1 MSESPRPMPTG
12 AEAQPPGDALL
23 DVLEPSG
30 ATPSQ
35 TITHVHSPL
44 SWRAEVRR
52 QWGRRRT
59 TWAFGLLLAL
69 PLVLVGSFFFGE
81 RSSNSNRGGATT
93 RIFDL
98 AQSGAANFSLVLVF
112 LASELLLV
120 LLAAL
125 FCGDAVP
132 SEASWASLRYL
143 LVAPVQRARL
153 LTSKLVVGIGSTL
166 LATVLLPAWGLL
178 VGGVFYGWD
187 PLTNPLGEN
196 LTWGQFLPRLALA
209 MGYIFITLLPIAAIA
224 FWLGTRSDAPLAAVG
239 GAVLVSILLNIL
251 DQLDALDPY
260 RNAFPGHYSRA
271 WQDALTV
278 TPDYSDMLHGALW
291 SLVWAVAFTML
302 AYRRFRRADI
312 LS

>member
-1 MSESPRPMPTG
+1 MSTTSRPGSEETG
-12 AEAQPPGDALL
+12 DHAPGGALL
-23 DVLEPSG
+23 DVIQAPG
-30 ATPSQ
+30 AAPSQ
-35 TITHVHSPL
+35 SITHVRSPL

-59 TWAFGLLLAL
+59 IWAFGLLLAL
-69 PLVLVGSFFFGE
+69 PLVLVGAFFFGE
-81 RSSNSNRGGATT
+81 RSSNSNRGGASA

-143 LVAPVQRARL
+143 LVAPVRRARL

-178 VGGVFYGWD
+178 VGGIFYGWD

-196 LTWGQFLPRLALA
+196 LAWSQFLPRLALA
-209 MGYIFITLLPIAAIA
+209 MGYIFVTLLPIAAIA

-239 GAVLVSILLNIL
+239 GAVLVSILFNIL

-271 WQDALTV
+271 WQDALAV

-291 SLVWAVAFTML
+291 SLVWAIAFTML
-302 AYRRFRRADI
+302 AYRRFRRSDI